1 MKKKYKVT
9 FLLDK
14 TNLKDTKKVKN
25 KNLKNKCPNVVAIHS
40 NTSVAMINKYYQDL
54 SDDNLVKIHNQLFP
68 ERTRNLNHKP
78 ITKKS

>member
-1 MKKKYKVT
+1 MKILILNPEKKQT
-9 FLLDK
+9 IGFLK
-14 TNLKDTKKVKN
+14 IQ
-25 KNLKNKCPNVVAIHS
+25 VAC
-40 NTSVAMINKYYQDL
+40 MINKHYQDL